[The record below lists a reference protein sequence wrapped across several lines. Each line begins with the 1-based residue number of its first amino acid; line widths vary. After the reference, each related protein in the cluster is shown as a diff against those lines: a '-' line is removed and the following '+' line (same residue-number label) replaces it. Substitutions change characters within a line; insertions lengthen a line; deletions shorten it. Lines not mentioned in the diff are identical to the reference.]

1 MKAKLRS
8 ELECAAY
15 HEAAHT
21 VIARVFSIAIDFVSI
36 DDMGGT
42 LLSGV
47 TAISFHD
54 TVTTDDP
61 NAENKMML
69 AGPLA
74 DIRFARL
81 RDLAFDIDT
90 AARDYWRADCR
101 VVKENLE
108 YAQSPRRANAI
119 LSRNLAETIELV
131 EQHWPVI
138 ECVAKALI
146 KRKTLDASE
155 IETLLTGGATTPRR

>member
-1 MKAKLRS
+1 MSGVSGFTGGTGRGSAVNLCRGQLTCCSRDETKLRS

-21 VIARVFSIAIDFVSI
+21 VIARVFSIAIDFVGI

-54 TVTTDDP
+54 TVTTDHP

-101 VVKENLE
+101 VVKKIWSTLR
-108 YAQSPRRANAI
+108 AQG
-119 LSRNLAETIELV
+119 EL
-131 EQHWPVI
+131 
-138 ECVAKALI
+138 
-146 KRKTLDASE
+146 
-155 IETLLTGGATTPRR
+155 TPS